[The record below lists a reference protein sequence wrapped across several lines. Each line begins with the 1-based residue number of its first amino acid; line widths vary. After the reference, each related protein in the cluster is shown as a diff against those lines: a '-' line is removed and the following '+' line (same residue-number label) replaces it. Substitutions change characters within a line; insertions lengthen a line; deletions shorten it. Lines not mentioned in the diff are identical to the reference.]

1 MKRILSLLL
10 VLALACSLALSASA
24 EGVEDALKAASAMR
38 DALNVI
44 GSMLS
49 IPTRWKTKA
58 VPQIMAV
65 SMRSA
70 FPSIFLFSFIG
81 PLYLPGPFIRR
92 PNPL

>member
-1 MKRILSLLL
+1 
-10 VLALACSLALSASA
+10 
-24 EGVEDALKAASAMR
+24 MR